1 MLLIWTASP
10 SLLMGP
16 PRRKEWIFHW
26 LSGDSTVE
34 IGIFIHLNW
43 RQKRAVQTQ
52 LENNNNFSF
61 SIQTSFFYKMYF
73 RFYRAKGTD
82 VIINTLKQVTFVA
95 HRLLIQFIIK
105 PIYFNYIKIKLTQ
118 KISHLLIFL
127 VNICQTFIFSILI
140 NKIFNAFSSSSI

>member
-1 MLLIWTASP
+1 M
-10 SLLMGP
+10 
-16 PRRKEWIFHW
+16 
-26 LSGDSTVE
+26 
-34 IGIFIHLNW
+34 
-43 RQKRAVQTQ
+43 QTQ

-95 HRLLIQFIIK
+95 HRLVIQFIIK
-105 PIYFNYIKIKLTQ
+105 PIYFNYIKIKLNQ

-127 VNICQTFIFSILI
+127 INICQTFIFSILV
-140 NKIFNAFSSSSI
+140 NKIFKAFSSSSI